1 MLLNEEYKKSLNSK
15 NKDNYYKYAD
25 MLYKDYEKKENKERK
40 RNKVLSFIPLGS
52 VIVFILLNAIGY
64 YLFYGKASINI
75 RKANEQLE
83 NQAVIVEQDGVKIK
97 SYYQVSVTDINQKY
111 TLVTVATNTSEKTV
125 KSIKVKDDISGIN
138 TTLLNIYPDETSK
151 ELCDTNYKDT
161 KELNI
166 KIESLEFE

>member
-1 MLLNEEYKKSLNSK
+1 MLLREEYKQNLTSK
-15 NKDNYYKYAD
+15 NKDNYFSYTD

-40 RNKVLSFIPLGS
+40 RNKILSFFPLIS
-52 VIVFILLNAIGY
+52 IIVFIILTTIGY
-64 YLFYGKASINI
+64 YLFYGKASIDI
-75 RKANEQLE
+75 RKVNEQLE